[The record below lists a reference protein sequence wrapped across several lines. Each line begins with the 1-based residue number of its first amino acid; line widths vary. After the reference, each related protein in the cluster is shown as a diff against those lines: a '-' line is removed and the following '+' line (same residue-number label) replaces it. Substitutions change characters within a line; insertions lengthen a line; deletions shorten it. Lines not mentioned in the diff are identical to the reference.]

1 MSIDLNLK
9 NYRQPPGSDLCGQF
23 CVQMVLDKFGID
35 IDAAQNCH
43 ILAGG
48 MFESGVASALLKS
61 GLKSIFHSYPNGN
74 IFWGKHTGMTKRE
87 LLNSFKKKALKSKKS
102 LHKRILSEI
111 VELIE
116 QDAISFGLPTR
127 ELIEKELDQGHPWI
141 VGVKAYTLYGW
152 QADKGKKRSH
162 FIVVQGYDDQNFI
175 INDPAH
181 DKGGVRNIQKDELL
195 YAMYSSGDGSAVCV
209 KGKGV

>member
-23 CVQMVLDKFGID
+23 CVQMALDKFNIH
-35 IDAAQNCH
+35 IDAARDCRTF
-43 ILAGG
+43 AGG
-48 MFESGVASALLKS
+48 MFESGVALALLRS

-74 IFWGKHTGMTKRE
+74 IFWGKHVGMTKKE
-87 LLNSFKKKALKSKKS
+87 LLNSFKKKALKSKKN

-116 QDAISFGLPTR
+116 QDAVSFELPTR
-127 ELIEKELDQGHPWI
+127 ELIEQELDQEHPWI
-141 VGVKAYTLYGW
+141 VGVAPYTLYGW
-152 QADKGKKRSH
+152 QTDKGKKRGH
-162 FIVVQGYDDQNFI
+162 FVIIQGYNDQSFI

-181 DKGGVRNIQKDELL
+181 DKGGVREVQKDKLL
-195 YAMYSSGDGSAVCV
+195 YAMYGSGDGAAICV
-209 KGKGV
+209 KGEEG